1 MTALAMLTNLIL
13 IIPLFFSQSP
23 SQVISPLASGTVL
36 GINTT
41 SNQELSPNEQF
52 ESLIGQMIEKNPTQP
67 QNQTPTTTADIF
79 PKTFKGN
86 IKILILGS
94 TQTVQLENGANL
106 ITKLNEFY
114 PNIKF
119 DFVNY
124 SSPNSDINYALAKT
138 NDTFINNSALQSS
151 VIFQE
156 PDILLV
162 DTFGY
167 DQTIKQKT
175 DLETHVQKLNNLINI
190 VFSYNKSQ
198 NVFIT
203 NFTPSNESFAFLES
217 DPNLQYGLATKT
229 LQNIYDINSLIEQK
243 NLPKIDITTTSP
255 SNSITSDNFQLSKP
269 AIETLEA
276 KIIEYLINNQTI
288 DKALET
294 QKLY

>member
-1 MTALAMLTNLIL
+1 MTALAILTNLIL
-13 IIPLFFSQSP
+13 IIPLFFSHSP
-23 SQVISPLASGTVL
+23 KQIVSPLAPGAVL
-36 GINTT
+36 GIN
-41 SNQELSPNEQF
+41 SSSDQNLSPNEQF
-52 ESLIGQMIEKNPTQP
+52 ESLIGKLIEKNQIASVKEPLV
-67 QNQTPTTTADIF
+67 TTEDIF

-94 TQTVQLENGANL
+94 TQTAQLENGTNL
-106 ITKLNEFY
+106 ITKLNQFY

-119 DFVNY
+119 DFINY
-124 SSPNSDINYALAKT
+124 SSPNSDIDYALAKT
-138 NDTFINNSALQSS
+138 SDTFINNSTIQSS

-167 DQTIKQKT
+167 DQTLKQKT

-198 NVFIT
+198 NIFIS
-203 NFTPSNESFAFLES
+203 NFAPNNESFSFLES
-217 DPNLQYGLATKT
+217 DPNLQYSLATHT
-229 LQNIYDINSLIEQK
+229 LQNIYDINNLIEQK
-243 NLPKIDITTTSP
+243 NLPKIDITT
-255 SNSITSDNFQLSKP
+255 SNHTNNLISDNFKLSES

-276 KIIEYLINNQTI
+276 KIVEYLINNQTI
-288 DKALET
+288 DKALES

>member
-1 MTALAMLTNLIL
+1 MPALAILTNLIL

-23 SQVISPLASGTVL
+23 SQIISPLASGAVL
-36 GINTT
+36 GISTD

-52 ESLIGQMIEKNPTQP
+52 DSLIGQMIEKNSTQT
-67 QNQTPTTTADIF
+67 QNEPFAKTADIF

-86 IKILILGS
+86 IKILILGG
-94 TQTVQLENGANL
+94 TQAAQLDSGANL
-106 ITKLNEFY
+106 ITKLNNYY

-138 NDTFINNSALQSS
+138 NDTFINNSTLQSS

-156 PDILLV
+156 PDILLI

-175 DLETHVQKLNNLINI
+175 DVETHVQKLNNLINI

-198 NVFIT
+198 NIFLSNFI
-203 NFTPSNESFAFLES
+203 PSNESFAFLES

-229 LQNIYDINSLIEQK
+229 LQNIYEINNLIDQK
-243 NLPKIDITTTSP
+243 NLPKVDITTSTP
-255 SNSITSDNFQLSKP
+255 NNSVTSDNFKLSNQ
-269 AIETLEA
+269 AVETLES